1 MMKKVF
7 LIVAAAALTTACH
20 ESLEDRA
27 ERECREQTEKY
38 CPMPVT
44 EYVVS
49 DSMMFERDTKTF
61 HYYYSLRG
69 IADTTAIPEA
79 AAREEMLEG
88 LRNSTNLNAYKEA
101 GFNFKYTYFST
112 KHPGQKLID
121 LTFTPK
127 DYGVKSE
134 K

>member
-1 MMKKVF
+1 MKKIC
-7 LIVAAAALTTACH
+7 LLAVAALLMTACH

-38 CPMPVT
+38 CPVPVS
-44 EYVVS
+44 EFVVS
-49 DSMMFERDTKTF
+49 DSMTFERATKTF

-69 IADTTAIPEA
+69 VADTTAIPEA
-79 AAREEMLEG
+79 EARKEMLEG
-88 LRNSTNLNAYKEA
+88 LRNATHLKAYKDA

-121 LTFTPK
+121 LLFTPK
-127 DYGVKSE
+127 DYQ
-134 K
+134 